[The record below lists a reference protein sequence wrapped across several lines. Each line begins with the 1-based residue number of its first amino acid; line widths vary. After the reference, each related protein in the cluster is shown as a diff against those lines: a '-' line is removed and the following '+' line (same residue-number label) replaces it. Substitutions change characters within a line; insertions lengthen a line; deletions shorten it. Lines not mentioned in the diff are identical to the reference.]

1 MTTFN
6 DWLES
11 GTIKRG
17 TVNLFGDAALMPE
30 LEALDAKI
38 AKVKKAE
45 TEARENGDWTA
56 SRKSELPALEA
67 EAEALMAKYDASKMV
82 VHLRA
87 LTQDERD
94 AVLDEVPDP
103 EAPSIPRQVNG
114 MTKEAF
120 EVAKREFE
128 KRLPKY
134 RRETAA
140 NEAERRIRLLAVAI
154 EKVTVG
160 GKDAEAPTID
170 DLRALRAAQYGNERI
185 NMLWAEVSR
194 LSKMGEAPDPFS
206 RKASETTPD

>member
-6 DWLES
+6 QWLES

-17 TVNLFGDAALMPE
+17 TVDLYGDTAMMGD
-30 LEALDAKI
+30 LEALSAKI
-38 AKVKKAE
+38 AKV
-45 TEARENGDWTA
+45 EADEKEDRESGEWTA
-56 SRKSELPALEA
+56 SRKSKLPALEA
-67 EAEALMAKYDASKMV
+67 EAEALMAKYDESKMV

-87 LTQDERD
+87 LTQGERD

-103 EAPSIPRQVNG
+103 EAPVIPRQVNG

-134 RRETAA
+134 KRETAN

-160 GKDAEAPTID
+160 GEDADAPTID

-185 NMLWAEVSR
+185 DMLWAEVSR

-206 RKASETTPD
+206 RRDSETTPD